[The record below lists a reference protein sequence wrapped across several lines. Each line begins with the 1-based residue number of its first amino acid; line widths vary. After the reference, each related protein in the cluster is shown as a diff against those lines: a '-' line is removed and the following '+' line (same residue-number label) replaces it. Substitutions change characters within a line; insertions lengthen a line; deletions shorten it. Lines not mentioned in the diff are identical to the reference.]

1 MDLLMQFTT
10 TKSNMYPTPPWRN
23 AAHVTTSFNSR
34 NFLCWDAKLLPTPQL
49 QELIGQ
55 QNKGPKL
62 LYDPRINLQKNIFA
76 KVLSQPPTQ
85 GHMDE
90 ARELIFSHQLLEVM
104 TGLIGHAHNL
114 LNKAYIHQQGLHVQQ
129 AVDAFN
135 QLTMSTRCRNTCS
148 VIPHADHDFMAAD
161 ILNPGI
167 SNADA
172 KLSTL
177 NLSSTISL
185 LSCSPLIN
193 SRCSFAVPFC
203 TTRVICTA
211 LWRNDAIVSKSVSMQ
226 PRDVIAGVP
235 GGANQEKSFRSPP
248 TTYLYFRQTTHI
260 CKYTTA
266 AKSPIS
272 KDNHQYWV
280 FKCQVEITYQ
290 DGYLQ
295 AAKHYC
301 LHRQHSYSQWC
312 DMLHTLPQTDCLQ
325 INSTFTK
332 LSTKCVGQNEVYR
345 DKGKAERHEATA
357 RRRVNL
363 QPVQAEPAAEI
374 GWWS

>member
-1 MDLLMQFTT
+1 
-10 TKSNMYPTPPWRN
+10 
-23 AAHVTTSFNSR
+23 
-34 NFLCWDAKLLPTPQL
+34 
-49 QELIGQ
+49 
-55 QNKGPKL
+55 
-62 LYDPRINLQKNIFA
+62 
-76 KVLSQPPTQ
+76 
-85 GHMDE
+85 
-90 ARELIFSHQLLEVM
+90 
-104 TGLIGHAHNL
+104 
-114 LNKAYIHQQGLHVQQ
+114 
-129 AVDAFN
+129 
-135 QLTMSTRCRNTCS
+135 
-148 VIPHADHDFMAAD
+148 MAAD

-185 LSCSPLIN
+185 LFCSPLIN

-235 GGANQEKSFRSPP
+235 GGANQEENFRSPP
-248 TTYLYFRQTTHI
+248 TNYLYFRQTTHI

-266 AKSPIS
+266 ATSPIF

-312 DMLHTLPQTDCLQ
+312 DMLHRLPQTDCLQ

-332 LSTKCVGQNEVYR
+332 LSTKCVGKNETYR

-374 GWWS
+374 RWWS